1 MELEQTIK
9 LVMLIALGIISLAY
23 IFRWARNVRNDRK
36 AEPSSPESGLPSL
49 GQGALGF
56 VTNFFDTLG
65 IGSFATTTA
74 VFKLLRM
81 VRDEYI
87 PGTLIA
93 GLTLPSLAQAFIFM
107 TVVKVDLMLLALMT
121 AAMMLGGWLGVGV
134 VARLPRRA
142 IQVGMGSAL
151 LLAAASMLMSQFGL
165 FPAGGTATGLPFARM
180 CIAVVVYFLLGGL
193 ITLGIGHYAPSLVL
207 FSLLGMDPHAAFP
220 IMAGAA
226 AFTGLTAG
234 IRVLDLRRYDLR
246 AALGLTLG
254 GIPGVLLAAFV
265 VKSLPLDV
273 LRWLVVVVIVYT
285 AAIMLRTAYAERKL
299 LTNQNQT
306 GGKYVTDSTD

>member
-1 MELEQTIK
+1 MELGQTLK
-9 LVMLIALGIISLAY
+9 LVMLIALGILSALY
-23 IFRWARNVRNDRK
+23 VFRWLQNVRNDRK
-36 AEPSSPESGLPSL
+36 AESSSPENRLPSL
-49 GQGALGF
+49 WQGALGF

-93 GLTLPSLAQAFIFM
+93 GHTLPSLAQAFIFM
-107 TVVKVDLMLLALMT
+107 TVVKVDLALLVLT
-121 AAMMLGGWLGVGV
+121 IAAMMLGGWIGAGV

-193 ITLGIGHYAPSLVL
+193 LTLGIGHYAPSLVL
-207 FSLLGMDPHAAFP
+207 FSLLGLDPHAAFP

-234 IRVLDLRRYDLR
+234 IRVFDLRRYDLR

-285 AAIMLRTAYAERKL
+285 AAMMLRTAYAEWRTFTTPMQEKG
-299 LTNQNQT
+299 N
-306 GGKYVTDSTD
+306 YVAHSTD

>member
-1 MELEQTIK
+1 MTI
-9 LVMLIALGIISLAY
+9 
-23 IFRWARNVRNDRK
+23 
-36 AEPSSPESGLPSL
+36 
-49 GQGALGF
+49 
-56 VTNFFDTLG
+56 
-65 IGSFATTTA
+65 
-74 VFKLLRM
+74 
-81 VRDEYI
+81 
-87 PGTLIA
+87 
-93 GLTLPSLAQAFIFM
+93 
-107 TVVKVDLMLLALMT
+107 VKVDLALLALMT
-121 AAMMLGGWLGVGV
+121 AAMMLGGWLGAGV
-134 VARLPRRA
+134 VARLSRRT
-142 IQVGMGSAL
+142 IQVGHGKCVVAGGGVL
-151 LLAAASMLMSQFGL
+151 LMSQFGL

-180 CIAVVVYFLLGGL
+180 CIAVVMYFLLGGL

-285 AAIMLRTAYAERKL
+285 AAMMLRAAYAEWRMF
-299 LTNQNQT
+299 TIPMQEGEN
-306 GGKYVTDSTD
+306 YVAHSTD

>member
-9 LVMLIALGIISLAY
+9 PVMLIALGIISLAY
-23 IFRWARNVRNDRK
+23 IFRWLQNVRNDRK

-49 GQGALGF
+49 GQGVLGF

-93 GLTLPSLAQAFIFM
+93 GLTLPSLAQAFIFI
-107 TVVKVDLMLLALMT
+107 TVVKVDLVLLVLMT
-121 AAMMLGGWLGVGV
+121 AAMMLGGWLGAGV
-134 VARLPRRA
+134 VARLSRRA

-254 GIPGVLLAAFV
+254 GIPGVLLAAFA

-285 AAIMLRTAYAERKL
+285 AAMMLRAAYDERRTFTTPVEQAKF
-299 LTNQNQT
+299 
-306 GGKYVTDSTD
+306 